1 MPRFGPRSSPAGH
14 TSARSTRSRT
24 SRSRTKTS
32 RRTSAVPAPALVLVG
47 IASVQWG
54 AAIATTLFDDVGPG
68 GTVMLRIVFAAVM
81 LVLLWRP
88 SLRGHE
94 AGDLWLA
101 AAFGLSLA
109 AMNLTFYEALDR
121 IPLGP
126 AVTCEFIGPLG
137 VAVAGSRRG
146 LDLVWV
152 VLAAADILLLA
163 APSGSGLNASG
174 VILAL
179 VAGLWWAAYILLSA
193 RTGRVFPGGDGLA
206 LAMVVAGVL
215 VLPVGIIDG
224 GSGLLRPEILAAG
237 LGVAV
242 LSSLI
247 PYSLELEALRRLPPR
262 IFGVLMSLEPAAAA
276 IAGLLILGQVLHANE
291 WAGMALVI
299 AASAGATR
307 FGESHGPA
315 PRDA

>member
-1 MPRFGPRSSPAGH
+1 MPRCGPRSSRAAH

-68 GTVMLRIVFAAVM
+68 GTVMMRILFAAVI
-81 LVLLWRP
+81 LVVLWRP
-88 SLRGHE
+88 SLRGHDS
-94 AGDLWLA
+94 GDLWLA

-109 AMNLTFYEALDR
+109 AMNLSFYEALDR

-137 VAVAGSRRG
+137 VAVAGSRRP

-152 VLAAADILLLA
+152 VLAAAGILLLA

-174 VILAL
+174 VILAM

-193 RTGRVFPGGDGLA
+193 RVGRVFPGQHGLA
-206 LAMVVAGVL
+206 LAMVVAAVL
-215 VLPVGIIDG
+215 VLPIGIADG
-224 GSGLLRPEILAAG
+224 GTDLLQPEILAAG

-247 PYSLELEALRRLPPR
+247 PYSLELEALRRLPPH

-276 IAGLLILGQVLHANE
+276 IAGLIILDQVLKANE

-299 AASAGATR
+299 VASAGATR
-307 FGESHGPA
+307 YATRTEA
-315 PRDA
+315 IPRDA

>member
-1 MPRFGPRSSPAGH
+1 MPRCGPRSSRAAH

-32 RRTSAVPAPALVLVG
+32 RRTESVPAPALVLLG
-47 IASVQWG
+47 IASVQFG

-94 AGDLWLA
+94 SGDLLLA
-101 AAFGLSLA
+101 AMFGLSLA

-137 VAVAGSRRG
+137 VAVAGSRRP
-146 LDLVWV
+146 LDLLWV
-152 VLAAADILLLA
+152 VLAAAGILLLA
-163 APSGSGLNASG
+163 APSGSGLNAGG
-174 VILAL
+174 VLLAL
-179 VAGLWWAAYILLSA
+179 LAGVWWAAYILLSA
-193 RTGRVFPGGDGLA
+193 RVGRVFPGSHGLA
-206 LAMVVAGVL
+206 LAMVVAAVL
-215 VLPVGIIDG
+215 VLPIGIADG
-224 GSGLLRPEILAAG
+224 GTDLLQPEILLAG
-237 LGVAV
+237 LAVAI

-247 PYSLELEALRRLPPR
+247 PYSLELEALRRISPHV
-262 IFGVLMSLEPAAAA
+262 FGVLMSLEPAAGAL
-276 IAGLLILGQVLHANE
+276 AGLILLDQVLKANE

-299 AASAGATR
+299 VASAGATR
-307 FGESHGPA
+307 FATHPTVAHEG
-315 PRDA
+315 